1 MLYSIIGILV
11 IIFDQLVKYW
21 VDEHINYLN
30 PSVDLIP
37 NVLSLVRVQND
48 GAAFSFLSLPSW
60 SCLPWPP
67 TSSPAGSAGGALC
80 LSRPAVC
87 PT

>member
-1 MLYSIIGILV
+1 MLFRSV

-48 GAAFSFLSLPSW
+48 GAAFSFLQVAEPGSGSLP
-60 SCLPWPP
+60 
-67 TSSPAGSAGGALC
+67 
-80 LSRPAVC
+80 
-87 PT
+87 

>member
-1 MLYSIIGILV
+1 MLYSIVGILV

-48 GAAFSFLSLPSW
+48 
-60 SCLPWPP
+60 
-67 TSSPAGSAGGALC
+67 
-80 LSRPAVC
+80 
-87 PT
+87 

>member
-37 NVLSLVRVQND
+37 NVLSQNLVYCSDGCLCPSGCACPGHELHLRPVRPVVSCVYNCRWPVQYD
-48 GAAFSFLSLPSW
+48 
-60 SCLPWPP
+60 
-67 TSSPAGSAGGALC
+67 
-80 LSRPAVC
+80 
-87 PT
+87 